1 MKVILINESQ
11 FKSLIA
17 EEGGY
22 VREARLLVDY
32 LYKKLVK
39 ISYTEL
45 LKGLGNNVLNKI
57 NINNFKFKRN
67 YSFNI
72 GTEELNKL
80 QFSRYIENIN
90 IKLSND
96 NTSNGAL
103 LVSSIKVNPETDK
116 ISTATIEFNVFTILS
131 NSIHNKPYLYSL
143 IQHEITHLY
152 EYCQRYYSG
161 DNNMGK
167 LNNVRSKSHHEDYE
181 DYHNLQSILY
191 YCDSLEIN
199 ATISQL
205 YVLLEK
211 SKANRNNYK
220 TIYQKSN
227 CYQRLQD
234 INEFINVLKNNL
246 GLVEYIQTKV
256 APSYTRFKLPN
267 PNNKTIYEYQPYIIK
282 WFQQRALNYQ
292 NRVNRVIE
300 RYLVQTQ

>member
-22 VREARLLVDY
+22 VREARFLVDY
-32 LYKKLVK
+32 LYKKLIK

-45 LKGLGNNVLNKI
+45 AKGIGNKI
-57 NINNFKFKRN
+57 LSKTNINNLKFKRS

-72 GTEELNKL
+72 NTEELNKL
-80 QFSRYIENIN
+80 QFGRYIENIN
-90 IKLSND
+90 IKLSD
-96 NTSNGAL
+96 DKSSDGSL
-103 LVSSIKVNPETDK
+103 LVSSIQVNPETDK
-116 ISTATIEFNVFTILS
+116 ISTATIEFNVFTILY
-131 NSIHNKPYLYSL
+131 NSIFNKPYLYSL

-161 DNNMGK
+161 ENNMEK
-167 LNNVRSKSHHEDYE
+167 LNNRRAKSHYEDYE
-181 DYHNLQSILY
+181 DYNDLQNILY
-191 YCDSLEIN
+191 YCDSLEMN
-199 ATISQL
+199 ATISEL

-220 TIYQKSN
+220 TIYQKSS

-234 INEFINVLKNNL
+234 IYKFINILKTNL
-246 GLVEYIQTKV
+246 EMVEYIQTKV

-267 PNNKTIYEYQPYIIK
+267 PNNKSIQEYQPYIIK

-292 NRVNRVIE
+292 NKANQVIE
-300 RYLVQTQ
+300 RYLVHLQ